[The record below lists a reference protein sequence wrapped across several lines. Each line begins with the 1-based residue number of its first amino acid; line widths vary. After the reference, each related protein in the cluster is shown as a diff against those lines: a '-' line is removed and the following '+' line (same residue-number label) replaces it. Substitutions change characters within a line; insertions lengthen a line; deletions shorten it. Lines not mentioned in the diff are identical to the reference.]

1 MEKYLKKKNLLF
13 GYVISVDIVM
23 KEQLLLKLVQYVDTL
38 VLTLLRKT
46 TITNHIND
54 VEDMCENI
62 SSFFHIKRFVW
73 NERICLLS
81 KLFLSFIESDL
92 QCNYL

>member
-1 MEKYLKKKNLLF
+1 MQKAYLP
-13 GYVISVDIVM
+13 
-23 KEQLLLKLVQYVDTL
+23 
-38 VLTLLRKT
+38 
-46 TITNHIND
+46 
-54 VEDMCENI
+54 
-62 SSFFHIKRFVW
+62 FFHIKRFVW

>member
-1 MEKYLKKKNLLF
+1 MEQVGIIEKHHEERYLKLLENVKNGKVFEKKNLLF

-23 KEQLLLKLVQYVDTL
+23 KEQLLLKLVQYVDTP

-54 VEDMCENI
+54 VEDMCKKHI
-62 SSFFHIKRFVW
+62 FF
-73 NERICLLS
+73 
-81 KLFLSFIESDL
+81 FLYKKVCME
-92 QCNYL
+92 